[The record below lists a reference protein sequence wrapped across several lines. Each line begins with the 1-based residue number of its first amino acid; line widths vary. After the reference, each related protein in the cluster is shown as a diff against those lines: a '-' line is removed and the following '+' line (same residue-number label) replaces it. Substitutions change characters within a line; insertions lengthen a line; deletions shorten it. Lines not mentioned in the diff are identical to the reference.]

1 MTPPS
6 LLPIFTWTKYE
17 QSAKAERKQATIM
30 PKGTI
35 QRAYIVPGL
44 PHLVSSQ
51 SVESWEMLRRGLKQA
66 GEHIET
72 LQPDVIVLYST
83 QWISVLGH
91 SFQTNPHP
99 KGLHVDENWYE
110 LGDLPFDLRVD
121 EALGTRAAAIASSL
135 GLATKTVNYEGF
147 PLDTGT
153 LVALRFLDPTSA
165 IPVALVSC
173 NIYAGQEDSLK
184 LGRVMRQAIEES
196 GKRAVAVA
204 CTGLSGRFFT
214 EEIDPRTDHISRAED
229 DTWNLRILDLIAQG
243 GNAEVLTLSSEFAQA
258 AVADMGFKAF
268 AWLMGVLD
276 TPATA
281 GSVLA
286 YGPIW
291 GTGAAVVEY
300 ELGA

>member
-1 MTPPS
+1 
-6 LLPIFTWTKYE
+6 
-17 QSAKAERKQATIM
+17 M

-35 QRAYIVPGL
+35 QRAYFVPGL
-44 PHLVSSQ
+44 PHLVSDKP
-51 SVESWEMLRRGLKQA
+51 VENWETLRRGMRQA
-66 GEHIET
+66 GERIRAFA
-72 LQPDVIVLYST
+72 PDVIVLYST

-99 KGLHVDENWYE
+99 RGVHVDENWYE

-121 EALGTRAAAIASSL
+121 AALGTRAAAIASSL

-153 LVALRFLDPTSA
+153 LVALRFLNPTSA

-173 NIYAGQEDSLK
+173 NIYAGQEDSRT
-184 LGRVMRQAIEES
+184 LGRAMRQAIEES
-196 GKRAVAVA
+196 GKRVVVVA

-229 DTWNLRILDLIAQG
+229 DVWNRRILDLIAQG
-243 GNAEVLTLSSEFAQA
+243 SNAEVLTLSSEFAQA

-268 AWLMGVLD
+268 AWLMGVLG
-276 TPATA
+276 TPSTS
-281 GSVLA
+281 GKVLA

-300 ELGA
+300 TLSA

>member
-1 MTPPS
+1 
-6 LLPIFTWTKYE
+6 
-17 QSAKAERKQATIM
+17 
-30 PKGTI
+30 
-35 QRAYIVPGL
+35 
-44 PHLVSSQ
+44 
-51 SVESWEMLRRGLKQA
+51 MLRRGMRQA
-66 GEHIET
+66 GERIKAFA
-72 LQPDVIVLYST
+72 PDVIVLYST

-99 KGLHVDENWYE
+99 QGVHVDENWYE
-110 LGDLPFDLRVD
+110 WGDLPFDLRVD
-121 EALGTRAAAIASSL
+121 AALGARAAAIASSS

-165 IPVALVSC
+165 IPIALVSS
-173 NIYAGQEDSLK
+173 NIYAGQEDSRT
-184 LGRVMRQAIEES
+184 LGRAMRQAIEES
-196 GKRAVAVA
+196 GKRAVVVA

-229 DTWNLRILDLIAQG
+229 DAWNRRILDLIAQG
-243 GNAEVLTLSSEFAQA
+243 GNAEVLTLSSGFAQA

-268 AWLMGVLD
+268 AWLMGVLG
-276 TPATA
+276 TPSTP
-281 GSVLA
+281 GKVLA

-300 ELGA
+300 TLSA